1 MLKIKSL
8 KKNFGSKK
16 VLKGIDLEVN
26 KGDIVGIIGPSG
38 CGKSTLLRTINL
50 LEIPTSGTI
59 NFEGKNLDFKE
70 NLTLVRRKIGM
81 LFQQFNLF
89 SNMTVLENIILAPV
103 KLKILSHD
111 EAVKEAT
118 SLLKKIDL
126 YDKKDY
132 YPYELSGGQQQRIAI
147 IRALIMHPD
156 LMLFDE
162 PTSALDPEM
171 IGEVTNLMKEIANQG
186 MTMIVV
192 SHEMNFIKKFATKVI
207 FMEDGKI
214 IEQGTKEEIFNHPKD
229 DRLKE
234 FLSKVKNIWNKK
246 EFVNFN
252 QILFFIKLKQLI
264 FIKFPL

>member
-103 KLKILSHD
+103 KLKIMSHD

-171 IGEVTNLMKEIANQG
+171 IGEVTNLIKEIANQG

-234 FLSKVKNIWNKK
+234 FLSKVKNI
-246 EFVNFN
+246 
-252 QILFFIKLKQLI
+252 
-264 FIKFPL
+264 

>member
-103 KLKILSHD
+103 KLKIMSHD

-132 YPYELSGGQQQRIAI
+132 YPYELSGGQQQRVALARALASKPAI
-147 IRALIMHPD
+147 IFA
-156 LMLFDE
+156 DE
-162 PTSALDPEM
+162 PTGNLDAKSSN
-171 IGEVTNLMKEIANQG
+171 EVVDLLKIAQRKYHETVILVTHDQEIAS
-186 MTMIVV
+186 I
-192 SHEMNFIKKFATKVI
+192 ADRVI
-207 FMEDGKI
+207 TIEDGKI
-214 IEQGTKEEIFNHPKD
+214 IQDTNH
-229 DRLKE
+229 
-234 FLSKVKNIWNKK
+234 I
-246 EFVNFN
+246 
-252 QILFFIKLKQLI
+252 
-264 FIKFPL
+264 

>member
-147 IRALIMHPD
+147 ITALIMHPD

-234 FLSKVKNIWNKK
+234 FLSKVKNI
-246 EFVNFN
+246 
-252 QILFFIKLKQLI
+252 
-264 FIKFPL
+264 